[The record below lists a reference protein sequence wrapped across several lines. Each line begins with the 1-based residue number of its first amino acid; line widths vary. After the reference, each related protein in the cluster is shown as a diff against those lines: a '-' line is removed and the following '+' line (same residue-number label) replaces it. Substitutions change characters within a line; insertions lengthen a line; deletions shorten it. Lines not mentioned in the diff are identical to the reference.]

1 MNDFFELERK
11 CKKLQQKRLFK
22 YFIIIFVF
30 LIFIGVYFYI
40 QYTQKTPL
48 HTPIIKKEVPKI
60 KENNITK
67 TNKKI
72 DNVKKIENKKISK
85 KKKENNTSNIQKII
99 SPKIK
104 EKNITK
110 TEKKI
115 DNPQKP
121 KKEKNITIQKI
132 IKEKNI
138 TKPIIQPVLKLKI
151 DFNNIQPLKDNKT
164 IIQKP
169 KPQTQIKNKTSIL
182 QNETITF
189 NKALTLAKKY
199 YENADYENSIKWCK
213 LASKIDNNDERIW
226 KLYALNLEKTNQKE
240 KAIKVLKT
248 YLKYKNSLDLKYLLQ
263 RLENEK
269 N

>member
-1 MNDFFELERK
+1 MNDFYELERK
-11 CKKLQQKRLFK
+11 CKKLQQKKLFK

-48 HTPIIKKEVPKI
+48 HTLAIKKEVPKI

-72 DNVKKIENKKISK
+72 DDVKKIENKKISK

-110 TEKKI
+110 TDKKI
-115 DNPQKP
+115 DNP
-121 KKEKNITIQKI
+121 KKEKNVTIQKI

-138 TKPIIQPVLKLKI
+138 TKPIIQPVLELKI
-151 DFNNIQPLKDNKT
+151 DFDNIKPLETNKA
-164 IIQKP
+164 IIQNP
-169 KPQTQIKNKTSIL
+169 KTLKQVKHKSSIV

-189 NKALTLAKKY
+189 LKALTLAKKY

-226 KLYALNLEKTNQKE
+226 KLYALNLEKIGQKE